1 MELIGGIV
9 AWFADPAHWQGSA
22 GVPTRVAE
30 HLGLTAASLLIASL
44 VALPMGLAVGHT
56 GRGAGLAVNLANLGR
71 ALPTLATMGLVL
83 PLTVAIDPQF
93 GFKILPALIALVAL
107 AIPPV
112 LVNAYAGVNGVD
124 RDIVEA
130 GRGMGMRPMELL
142 LRVEI
147 PIALPVI
154 VAGIRSGAVQI
165 IATATLAAV
174 FGGPGLG
181 RYLVEGNDQSDY
193 PMIFAGVVLVGVLS
207 LATELVFAL
216 LQRAFTSPGV
226 PGDPPPDPRL
236 VPATDQMSSI
246 AAST

>member
-1 MELIGGIV
+1 MDLIGGIV
-9 AWFADPAHWQGSA
+9 AWFADPAHWQGQA

-30 HLGLTAASLLIASL
+30 HLGLTAASLLIAAL
-44 VALPMGLAVGHT
+44 IALPMGLAVGHT
-56 GRGAGLAVNLANLGR
+56 GRGVAAAVNIANLGR
-71 ALPTLATMGLVL
+71 AMPTLATMGIVL

-107 AIPPV
+107 AIPPI
-112 LVNAYAGVNGVD
+112 LVNAFAGVNGVD
-124 RDIVEA
+124 RDVVEA
-130 GRGMGMRPMELL
+130 GRGMGMRARELL

-181 RYLVEGNDQSDY
+181 RYLVEGNAQSDY
-193 PMIFAGVVLVGVLS
+193 PMIFAGVILVAVLS
-207 LATELVFAL
+207 LASELVFAL

-226 PGDPPPDPRL
+226 RREPPSDPRV
-236 VPATDQMSSI
+236 VPAEDQMSSTG
-246 AAST
+246 AAT